1 MSPRTFRRIGAAFG
15 AALFG
20 LLLAAPT
27 AHAAPADFSGAVSVG
42 GCSGSLV
49 RMPGSA
55 DGDKAFV
62 LTNGHC
68 YEGAWPVPDEALVNQ
83 PSHRVFD
90 LLDGKGRPA
99 ATLRTAK
106 AAYVT
111 MTGTDVSLYQLDL
124 SYRQLKE
131 KYGISPLTVS
141 AKRPAAGTDIQVVSG
156 GLKKIFTCGID
167 QHVYRVLEA
176 GYMTKDVL
184 RYTSA
189 CDTGPGTSGSPV
201 VDKASG
207 EVVAINNTSN
217 RDGGQCTENNPCE
230 MDRDGVI
237 SVHKGTAYGTETYW
251 LTTCVEPGNTLAL
264 DKPGCLLPR
273 PDDRITVK

>member
-1 MSPRTFRRIGAAFG
+1 MSLRTFRRIGAVFG
-15 AALFG
+15 AALSG
-20 LLLAAPT
+20 LLLAAT
-27 AHAAPADFSGAVSVG
+27 SAHAAPVDFSGAVDVD

-49 RMPGSA
+49 RMPDST
-55 DGDKAFV
+55 DGDNAFV

-68 YEGAWPVPDEALVNQ
+68 YEGAWPVPDEVLVNQ
-83 PSHRVFD
+83 PSHRVFS
-90 LLDGKGRPA
+90 LLDGKGERA

-111 MTGTDVSLYQLDL
+111 MTGTDITLYQLGL

-141 AKRPAAGTDIQVVSG
+141 AKRPATGTDIRVVSG
-156 GLKKIFTCGID
+156 NMKKIFTCGID
-167 QHVYRVLEA
+167 QHVYRVLES
-176 GYMTKDVL
+176 GYLTKDVL

-207 EVVAINNTSN
+207 EVVGINNTSN
-217 RDGGQCTENNPCE
+217 RDGGQCTQNNPCE

-237 SVHKGTAYGTETYW
+237 SVHKGIAYGTETYW
-251 LTTCVEPGNTLAL
+251 LTTCVEPGNKLSL

-273 PDDRITVK
+273 PDDRIGVK